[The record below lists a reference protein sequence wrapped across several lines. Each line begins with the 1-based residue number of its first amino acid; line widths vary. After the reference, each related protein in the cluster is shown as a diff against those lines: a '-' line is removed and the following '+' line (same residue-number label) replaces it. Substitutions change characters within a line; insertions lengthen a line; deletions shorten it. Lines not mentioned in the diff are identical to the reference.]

1 MSRRWVIIAL
11 RRRSFVRWQGSD
23 RNSSVWC
30 ADNELPFLSADAA
43 CICHLL
49 FPPSLSFRTLSE
61 DLQRFLRL
69 FRIIR
74 ACFLDFR
81 LLSMHFARLGSVLCS
96 VATLFPFLSVEHNRG
111 NVFRIFLRFHPAFCP
126 YFWQILS
133 HFLRWYPK
141 HSSYVSYFPSCIL
154 LTPPR
159 RVLILQTSA
168 TSLEIVTPRTKRV
181 IIPH

>member
-111 NVFRIFLRFHPAFCP
+111 NVFRIFCASTLHFVRIFDSFCHIF
-126 YFWQILS
+126 YAGILS
-133 HFLRWYPK
+133 IRLMLAIFPRAYFLR
-141 HSSYVSYFPSCIL
+141 
-154 LTPPR
+154 PR
-159 RVLILQTSA
+159 DAFWSFRRLRR
-168 TSLEIVTPRTKRV
+168 P
-181 IIPH
+181 